1 MASDVLASGWAKVL
15 GGDRKQFDM
24 FFDKML
30 DGFAYHKIVVDKAGK
45 PVDYVFLEVNRAFE
59 RMTGLKRERIIGK
72 RVTEAISGNE
82 EDVAD
87 WIGVYGR
94 VALTGE
100 PVHFETYSE
109 PVDKWLRI
117 EAYCPEKG
125 HFVALYE
132 DITERKKAE
141 AQILEQ
147 LHMLDLAHVIVK
159 NMNDEIIFWN
169 SGTERLYGFSK
180 EEALGKIP
188 RDLLKTKFPIPIE
201 QIIEALL
208 HTGKWE
214 GELVHQKA
222 DGSKIFVASHWVL
235 HRDNN
240 GKPVA
245 IIEVNNDITERIAAE
260 NALQAS
266 EQRWAT
272 TLASIGDA
280 VIATDVSGKV
290 TFMNSEAEELTGWT
304 LSEASQKPVKYVFNI
319 VNEQTRLEVE
329 NPIEK
334 VLKEGMV
341 VGLANHTVLIQKDG
355 SEVPVDDSGAPIK
368 DKDGKTT
375 GVVLVFRD
383 IAERK
388 QQEREIENLAKFP
401 SENPNP
407 IFRIDE
413 KGTILYCNQA
423 GDSFLA
429 AWNSK
434 VGECAPEHI
443 SQVVNDALTFDKRV
457 EVEELF
463 GAKTFLFSFAPVTLE
478 CYVNIYA
485 IDITE
490 RKKADEALRKSEEEY
505 RSLFVN
511 MIDGF
516 AYCKMIFDE
525 NNKPVDFVYLQIND
539 SFERITGLKRE
550 NVVGRK
556 VTEAIPGTKEANPE
570 LFEIYGRVALTCKK
584 EKFEIFF
591 KPLSMWLSVSV
602 YCPMKGYFAAIFEDI
617 TERKQSEEALRKLN
631 RHLKAVSNSNQALM
645 RAADESKFTQEVCN
659 IIINN
664 CGYAL
669 VWVGF
674 AEHDQDKTVRPVAFA
689 GFDKGYIDALNVSWN
704 VNSKSGRG
712 PTGTVIR
719 TGKPYICKNMQIDPN
734 FEPWRPE
741 ALKRGYTA
749 SLVLPLTSVEGGT
762 FGALNIYSKESNPFT
777 DEEVKL
783 LTELANDFSYGIEM
797 LRLRKRREQDD
808 ATLRKQASLIDLS
821 PDAIIVRTFDGTITF
836 WSKGAEKLYGWTKEE
851 AIGKDINRLLMTEYP
866 HPIDEILKKLRLEG
880 KWSGEIVHTCERR
893 N

>member
-1 MASDVLASGWAKVL
+1 
-15 GGDRKQFDM
+15 
-24 FFDKML
+24 
-30 DGFAYHKIVVDKAGK
+30 
-45 PVDYVFLEVNRAFE
+45 
-59 RMTGLKRERIIGK
+59 
-72 RVTEAISGNE
+72 
-82 EDVAD
+82 
-87 WIGVYGR
+87 
-94 VALTGE
+94 
-100 PVHFETYSE
+100 
-109 PVDKWLRI
+109 
-117 EAYCPEKG
+117 
-125 HFVALYE
+125 
-132 DITERKKAE
+132 
-141 AQILEQ
+141 
-147 LHMLDLAHVIVK
+147 MLDLAHVIVK

-169 SGTERLYGFSK
+169 SGAERLYGFSK

-201 QIIEALL
+201 QIIEELL

-260 NALQAS
+260 NALKAS

-355 SEVPVDDSGAPIK
+355 SEVPLDDSGAPIK

-457 EVEELF
+457 EVEE
-463 GAKTFLFSFAPVTLE
+463 TLE
-478 CYVNIYA
+478 
-485 IDITE
+485 
-490 RKKADEALRKSEEEY
+490 LRPFCSP
-505 RSLFVN
+505 L
-511 MIDGF
+511 
-516 AYCKMIFDE
+516 
-525 NNKPVDFVYLQIND
+525 
-539 SFERITGLKRE
+539 
-550 NVVGRK
+550 
-556 VTEAIPGTKEANPE
+556 
-570 LFEIYGRVALTCKK
+570 
-584 EKFEIFF
+584 
-591 KPLSMWLSVSV
+591 PLS
-602 YCPMKGYFAAIFEDI
+602 P
-617 TERKQSEEALRKLN
+617 
-631 RHLKAVSNSNQALM
+631 
-645 RAADESKFTQEVCN
+645 
-659 IIINN
+659 
-664 CGYAL
+664 
-669 VWVGF
+669 
-674 AEHDQDKTVRPVAFA
+674 
-689 GFDKGYIDALNVSWN
+689 WN
-704 VNSKSGRG
+704 
-712 PTGTVIR
+712 
-719 TGKPYICKNMQIDPN
+719 
-734 FEPWRPE
+734 
-741 ALKRGYTA
+741 
-749 SLVLPLTSVEGGT
+749 
-762 FGALNIYSKESNPFT
+762 
-777 DEEVKL
+777 
-783 LTELANDFSYGIEM
+783 
-797 LRLRKRREQDD
+797 
-808 ATLRKQASLIDLS
+808 AT
-821 PDAIIVRTFDGTITF
+821 
-836 WSKGAEKLYGWTKEE
+836 
-851 AIGKDINRLLMTEYP
+851 
-866 HPIDEILKKLRLEG
+866 
-880 KWSGEIVHTCERR
+880 
-893 N
+893 